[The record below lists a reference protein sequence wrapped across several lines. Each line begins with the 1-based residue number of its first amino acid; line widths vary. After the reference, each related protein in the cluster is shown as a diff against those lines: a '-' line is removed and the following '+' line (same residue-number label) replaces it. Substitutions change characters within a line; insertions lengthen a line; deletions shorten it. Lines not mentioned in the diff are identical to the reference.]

1 MRGAPMNDPLVR
13 FLFTAGVA
21 LALAASSV
29 DSAKASP
36 ASTKEAETE
45 YKDNLRLDFWIEKT
59 ALDDQFGEIRDHAKG
74 DAQEAG
80 AQSAAPA
87 PEVAVAEPEAPTDE
101 AEAVAEEEDVEDDA
115 ADEESE

>member
-1 MRGAPMNDPLVR
+1 MTYPLVR

-29 DSAKASP
+29 DSARASP

-45 YKDNLRLDFWIEKT
+45 YKEFVRTEQWKEQTEYDEK
-59 ALDDQFGEIRDHAKG
+59 FGERRDPAKG

-87 PEVAVAEPEAPTDE
+87 PEEAVAEPEAPADEAE
-101 AEAVAEEEDVEDDA
+101 AEAVAEEEEVEDDA

>member
-1 MRGAPMNDPLVR
+1 MNYPPVR
-13 FLFTAGVA
+13 FLLTAGVA

-29 DSAKASP
+29 DSARASP

-45 YKDNLRLDFWIEKT
+45 YRDNLRLDQWIERT
-59 ALDDQFGEIRDHAKG
+59 GYDDQLGEQRDPAKG
-74 DAQEAG
+74 DAQNAG

-87 PEVAVAEPEAPTDE
+87 PDVAVAEPEAPAEE
-101 AEAVAEEEDVEDDA
+101 AGAVAEEEEVEDDA

>member
-1 MRGAPMNDPLVR
+1 MRGAPMNYPLVR

-29 DSAKASP
+29 DSARASP
-36 ASTKEAETE
+36 ASTKEVETE
-45 YKDNLRLDFWIEKT
+45 YKEQVKIDQWIEQT
-59 ALDDQFGEIRDHAKG
+59 GYDDQFGERRDPAKG

-87 PEVAVAEPEAPTDE
+87 PEVAVAEPETPTDE
-101 AEAVAEEEDVEDDA
+101 AEAVAEEEEVEDAA